1 MSKMVHW
8 NPVAKQYSNISGIT
22 FGFAIVAPII
32 SWFAL
37 QTNIEAI
44 QAIGVLIVPFA
55 LFCWIFTTIRAL
67 HQRAVRFWFIPSTYV
82 AFFGGV
88 TATIFLF
95 VGLLL
100 VPHTP
105 SQGGFAS
112 YNSNIVQHPTNG
124 NYVMMFAAAIV
135 QAGTT
140 MWCLWYNWKKTGA
153 LVLALSLTALQTL
166 FSSLLV
172 AFVWFRF
179 GGSGDHDHIDASTGQ
194 VNVRE
199 RMPV

>member
-1 MSKMVHW
+1 M
-8 NPVAKQYSNISGIT
+8 SGIT

-82 AFFGGV
+82 AFFGGLV
-88 TATIFLF
+88 AAICVLIGLFL
-95 VGLLL
+95 L
-100 VPHTP
+100 PNMP
-105 SQGGFAS
+105 SHGGFAS

-124 NYVMMFAAAIV
+124 NYVMMFAAAMV

-140 MWCLWYNWKKTGA
+140 M
-153 LVLALSLTALQTL
+153 
-166 FSSLLV
+166 
-172 AFVWFRF
+172 
-179 GGSGDHDHIDASTGQ
+179 
-194 VNVRE
+194 
-199 RMPV
+199 